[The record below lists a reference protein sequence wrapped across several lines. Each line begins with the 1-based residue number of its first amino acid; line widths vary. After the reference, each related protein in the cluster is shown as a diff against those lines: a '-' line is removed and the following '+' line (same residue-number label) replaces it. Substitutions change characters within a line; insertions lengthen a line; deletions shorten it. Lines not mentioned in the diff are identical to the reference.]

1 LKISEPGL
9 SALPQ
14 LGFKI
19 RRDPKRNLRHLRNL
33 SADISGSDSDSDETN
48 SMSKFFIPAEKESG
62 KLRRFREMM
71 LSRRASGHKVAQDA
85 QDAQDAQITA
95 GFSRQEI
102 ARHDTGVGCVS
113 EHERSAIYIDRSV
126 NDGS

>member
-1 LKISEPGL
+1 
-9 SALPQ
+9 
-14 LGFKI
+14 
-19 RRDPKRNLRHLRNL
+19 
-33 SADISGSDSDSDETN
+33 
-48 SMSKFFIPAEKESG
+48 MSKFFIPAEKESG

-85 QDAQDAQITA
+85 QVAQITA

>member
-62 KLRRFREMM
+62 KLRGDVGFGVPI
-71 LSRRASGHKVAQDA
+71 RAGDA
-85 QDAQDAQITA
+85 L
-95 GFSRQEI
+95 
-102 ARHDTGVGCVS
+102 
-113 EHERSAIYIDRSV
+113 
-126 NDGS
+126 

>member
-71 LSRRASGHKVAQDA
+71 LSRRASGHKDA
-85 QDAQDAQITA
+85 QDAQVAQITA